1 MALFV
6 RFYNPFP
13 VLITCLISL
22 FLLNNCTGLRNEVDP
37 GELGV
42 DPPKLVV
49 SCFLSPQDVALTAN
63 VTRSRTI
70 VGDSISQYMSGTSVS
85 NATVIL
91 SEGGRSVQLLY
102 RNTLFPGDSVRLY
115 YSADAK
121 LLPIIAGHTYKL
133 TVTTADG
140 QKATSACTIPYAV
153 KPTSVKLDS
162 NANAILNRNQ
172 NQRYFVRASWQDSAG
187 QTNFYQVSGSF
198 QYVINCSS
206 CSRTDGTSN
215 LSFDDDNRGL
225 FSDEGVDGTTMMSGR
240 AYLTSNQPSGNQDL
254 DFYHRYRIAVVSVNL
269 MTVDQSYYRYR
280 EAIIRQNR
288 SRNNPFAEPVLIPSN
303 IDGGLGCFAGY
314 NNSVL
319 SLRLK

>member
-1 MALFV
+1 MAHFIRL
-6 RFYNPFP
+6 YIPFP
-13 VLITCLISL
+13 LRIVSLIGLIL
-22 FLLNNCTGLRNEVDP
+22 FSGCTGLRNEVDP
-37 GELGV
+37 SELGV

-63 VTRSRTI
+63 VTRSRTV
-70 VGDSISQYMSGTSVS
+70 VGDSISQYLSGTSVS
-85 NATVIL
+85 NATVML
-91 SEGGRSVQLLY
+91 SEGDRSVQLLY
-102 RNTLFPGDSVRLY
+102 KNTLFPGDSVRLY

-140 QKATSACTIPYAV
+140 QKATSTCTIPYAV

-172 NQRYFVRASWQDSAG
+172 NQRYFVRASWQDPGG
-187 QTNFYQVSGSF
+187 QTNFYQVSGNF
-198 QYVINCSS
+198 QYVVNCSN

-225 FSDEGVDGTTMMSGR
+225 FSDEGIDGTTMVSGR
-240 AYLTSNQPSGNQDL
+240 AYLTSSQSPGSQDL
-254 DFYHRYRIAVVSVNL
+254 NFYQRYRLASVSINL
-269 MTVDQSYYRYR
+269 MTVSEPYYRYR

-314 NNSVL
+314 NNSIL
-319 SLRLK
+319 SLRLR